1 MAFDMTRIVGFIA
14 MGRFA
19 RSWELTKAS
28 WQTLKA
34 DRELLVLPVFSFLA
48 SIVVLGVA
56 LALVFV
62 MDYDSAQGLD
72 NFELSGA
79 GTIVLILAGMA
90 LAIVATFFQAA
101 MVGGARDRLT
111 GGDPTVGSALG
122 VATSRLGV
130 IVPWAL
136 FSWTIGAVLRAI
148 EENAGAVGRFV
159 AGLLGM
165 AFRVVTFLAVPIL
178 VVEKL
183 GPVNTL
189 KRSGELF
196 KRTWGENLI
205 AQVGLGLIGF
215 VAMIPVILVAVLL
228 GAAVNPILG
237 IIVAVPLVA
246 VIAVVMTSLTAVFQT
261 ALYHYVTTNEIPDG
275 YQSAGLDSA
284 FARK

>member
-1 MAFDMTRIVGFIA
+1 MAFDMTRIVGFIP

-34 DRELLVLPVFSFLA
+34 DRELLVLPVFSFLT

-56 LALVFV
+56 LALVFLF
-62 MDYDSAQGLD
+62 DYDSATGLD
-72 NFELSGA
+72 NFELSAA
-79 GTIVLILAGMA
+79 GGIVLVIAGMA
-90 LAIVATFFQAA
+90 LAVVATFFQAA
-101 MVGGARDRLT
+101 MVGGARDRIT
-111 GGDPTVGSALG
+111 GGDPTVASALG

-136 FSWTIGAVLRAI
+136 FSWTIGAVLRVI

-159 AGLLGM
+159 VGLLGM
-165 AFRVVTFLAVPIL
+165 AFRVVTFLAVPVL

-215 VAMIPVILVAVLL
+215 VAMIPVILIAVVL

-275 YQSAGLDSA
+275 YQGAGLDTA

>member
-1 MAFDMTRIVGFIA
+1 

-28 WQTLKA
+28 WRTLKA

-56 LALVFV
+56 LALVFLF
-62 MDYDSAQGLD
+62 DYDSATGLD
-72 NFELSGA
+72 EFEISPA
-79 GTIVLILAGMA
+79 GTIVLALAGMA

-111 GGDPTVGSALG
+111 GGDPTVASALG

-136 FSWTIGAVLRAI
+136 FSWTVGAVLRAI
-148 EENAGAVGRFV
+148 EENAGAVGRIV
-159 AGLLGM
+159 GSLLGM
-165 AFRVVTFLAVPIL
+165 AFRVVTFLAVPVL

-183 GPVNTL
+183 GPIATL

-196 KRTWGENLI
+196 KRTWGENLV

-228 GAAVNPILG
+228 GAAINPIVG

-246 VIAVVMTSLTAVFQT
+246 VIVVVMTSLTAVFQT

-275 YQSAGLDSA
+275 YQSADLGSA

>member
-1 MAFDMTRIVGFIA
+1 MTLRQ
-14 MGRFA
+14 
-19 RSWELTKAS
+19 K
-28 WQTLKA
+28 K
-34 DRELLVLPVFSFLA
+34 
-48 SIVVLGVA
+48 
-56 LALVFV
+56 
-62 MDYDSAQGLD
+62 
-72 NFELSGA
+72 
-79 GTIVLILAGMA
+79 
-90 LAIVATFFQAA
+90 
-101 MVGGARDRLT
+101 
-111 GGDPTVGSALG
+111 
-122 VATSRLGV
+122 RLGV

-165 AFRVVTFLAVPIL
+165 AFRVVTFLAVPVL

-215 VAMIPVILVAVLL
+215 LAMIPVILVAVVL

-275 YQSAGLDSA
+275 YQGAGLDTA